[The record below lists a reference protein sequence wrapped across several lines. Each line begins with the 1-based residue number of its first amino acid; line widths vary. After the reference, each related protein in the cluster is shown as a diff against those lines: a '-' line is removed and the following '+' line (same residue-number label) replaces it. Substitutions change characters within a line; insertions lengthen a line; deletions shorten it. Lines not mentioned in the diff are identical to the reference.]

1 MKKKN
6 KKDKKSFSARA
17 RLTIGFVLS
26 AALILLAAISTI
38 LLVEYAII
46 LPQLAERET
55 LENSYV
61 FWAIMF
67 IIASIVVGLV
77 LYLVLGQVVLKPV
90 NKVLD
95 GMERLADGDYKVRI
109 TPSKFDG
116 MKDLSERFN
125 SLATELE
132 NTEML
137 RGDFINNFSHELK
150 TPIVSI
156 NGLVSLMKK
165 GKVPP
170 EKQKEYLLVIEE
182 ETNRLT
188 ALTTN
193 ILNLSKVEN
202 QEILTN
208 KTRFNVSEQLR
219 SCLLLTE
226 RKWVKKKLKP
236 VIDIEECEILANE
249 DMLKQVW
256 YNLIDNAIKFSD
268 DKKELK
274 IELNESDENVSISIE
289 NTGETIAP
297 EDVGKI
303 FNKFY
308 RGVRS
313 NKSEGSGIG
322 LSIVKHIVDLHDG
335 DIKVNSADRKTAFIV
350 TLPKR

>member
-1 MKKKN
+1 MKKN

-17 RLTIGFVLS
+17 RLTLGFVLS
-26 AALILLAAISTI
+26 AALILLSAMGTI
-38 LLVEYAII
+38 FLVEFAIV
-46 LPQLAERET
+46 LPDIAERET
-55 LENSYV
+55 LESSFL
-61 FWAIMF
+61 FWIIMF
-67 IIASIVVGLV
+67 LVASIVVGLA
-77 LYLVLGQVVLKPV
+77 LYLILGQVVLKPV

-109 TPSKFDG
+109 KPGKMDG
-116 MKDLSERFN
+116 MKDLSKRFN

-137 RGDFINNFSHELK
+137 RADFVNNFSHELK

-156 NGLVSLMKK
+156 NGLVAIMKK

-208 KTRFNVSEQLR
+208 KTKFNISEQLR

-226 RKWVKKKLKP
+226 RKWAKKKLKP
-236 VIDIEECEILANE
+236 VIDIEECEVLANE

-256 YNLIDNAIKFSD
+256 YNLIDNAIKFSEE
-268 DKKELK
+268 KKELK
-274 IELNESDENVSISIE
+274 IELVESEKSVSITVE

-297 EDVGKI
+297 EDMGKI

-313 NKSEGSGIG
+313 SKSDGSGIG
-322 LSIVKHIVDLHDG
+322 LSIVKHIVDLHEG
-335 DIKVNSADRKTAFIV
+335 EIKVDSADGKTAFTV
-350 TLPKR
+350 TLPKK